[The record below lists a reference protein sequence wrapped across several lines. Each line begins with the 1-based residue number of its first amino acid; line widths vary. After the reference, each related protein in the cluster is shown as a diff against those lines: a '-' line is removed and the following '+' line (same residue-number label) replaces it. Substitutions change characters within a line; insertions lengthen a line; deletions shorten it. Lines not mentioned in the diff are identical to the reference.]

1 MKVLVVFSLCLTLMV
16 LVKSEV
22 PRDHIANIS
31 EGKQAIL
38 TAGKFHCPQCNTS
51 ADCTAIATVGK
62 MQTGNEWKLWKSDSH
77 YKDEQ
82 LSGMKICIWQWMIGC
97 NCPTAPCFCNSFSEV
112 CIASSALFD
121 EEHRLHPYEI
131 CSTEAFMNPGSVT
144 LVITIPLF
152 LSIASLCLVVITVH
166 YAFIHGYATCPPQL
180 GRLPIMLLSALL
192 IAYSFLTFFSPYF
205 TTGIAGVFVAVLAL
219 ISHTIAHSAD
229 ITNNSDKSH
238 RWLSFAAFAT
248 IVVVYTI
255 WGAGYPNRA
264 GLSADELGAECSKF
278 YGFFVIDQKLTP
290 PGFNKEVKYWG
301 YCEREFIADTL
312 WNVTAVI
319 WVGLIISAV
328 HLYTLAAKTTTVR
341 TTEQEDFEGRV
352 AGGPGTFL
360 VSRASAG
367 NRRWKEPLP
376 GTAGN
381 IPSVQSYSDVRVMLE
396 GG

>member
-1 MKVLVVFSLCLTLMV
+1 MIIIFKIILTLSLCISV
-16 LVKSEV
+16 RSDIPKGE
-22 PRDHIANIS
+22 IANITN
-31 EGKQAIL
+31 GAQALI
-38 TAGKFHCPQCNTS
+38 TAGRFHCPDCNSST
-51 ADCTAIATVGK
+51 DCGKYASVGK
-62 MQTGNEWKLWKSDSH
+62 RQADTEWRLWKSDYH

-82 LSGMKICIWQWMIGC
+82 LSGMKLCLRQWMIGC
-97 NCPTAPCFCNSFSEV
+97 NCPTAPCLCNSFSEV

-152 LSIASLCLVVITVH
+152 LTIASLCLVVIAVH
-166 YAFIHGYATCPPQL
+166 YSFVHGFATCPPAL
-180 GRLPIMLLSALL
+180 SRLPIMLLSALL

-205 TTGIAGVFVAVLAL
+205 TTGIAGVFVAILAL
-219 ISHTIAHSAD
+219 FSHTIAHAAE
-229 ITNNSDKSH
+229 IGNKIDKGH
-238 RWLSFAAFAT
+238 RWLSFAAFTT

-264 GLSADELGAECSKF
+264 GLSADELGADCSKF

-319 WVGLIISAV
+319 WVGLLISAL
-328 HLYTLAAKTTTVR
+328 HLYTLAAQTTATR
-341 TTEQEDFEGRV
+341 IAEQEDLEGKV

-360 VSRASAG
+360 VSRSAPG
-367 NRRWKEPLP
+367 MRRGKEPISGS
-376 GTAGN
+376 GTS
-381 IPSVQSYSDVRVMLE
+381 IPSVQSYSDVHVMLT
-396 GG
+396 